1 LSNQH
6 ESSFEYNI
14 MPVKRARIGQDLL
27 NRRYHIGGLA
37 LEAGSK
43 ERKENHSVSNRG
55 PALSSHNAIPL
66 KACRQILRVGLGR
79 PSQSW
84 ALALN

>member
-1 LSNQH
+1 
-6 ESSFEYNI
+6 
-14 MPVKRARIGQDLL
+14 LL
-27 NRRYHIGGLA
+27 NRRHHIGGQA

-43 ERKENHSVSNRG
+43 ERKEYHSVSNRG

-66 KACRQILRVGLGR
+66 QACRLILRVRPGR

-84 ALALN
+84 RWPSTELHAYTHGNGLILRFAHVH